1 MCKHRRDDSCRREDG
16 RPIPARR
23 AHGGRQ
29 PSASVA
35 LTCAGSSGS
44 ILRANEPMLEF
55 VRSLG
60 FVLEDDPEDPAQVN
74 ATLALG

>member
-1 MCKHRRDDSCRREDG
+1 
-16 RPIPARR
+16 
-23 AHGGRQ
+23 
-29 PSASVA
+29 
-35 LTCAGSSGS
+35 
-44 ILRANEPMLEF
+44 